1 MRGCAWASLVAHV
14 GARGCVGGRGCRRGC
29 AWVRVGFVGGCK
41 GGRACA
47 PGCAWSAWARVGVRE
62 CARVRGW
69 VRIGARWCAWVRG
82 WARVRANSYEQ
93 GRIEISENELK
104 ISGFWVYR

>member
-1 MRGCAWASLVAHV
+1 MSVRARLGAHGPRG
-14 GARGCVGGRGCRRGC
+14 
-29 AWVRVGFVGGCK
+29 
-41 GGRACA
+41 
-47 PGCAWSAWARVGVRE
+47 ARVGVRE

-104 ISGFWVYR
+104 ITGFWVYGRDAPRVPRYRSDRLTGLFRLGKA